1 MKIRRSEPFQ
11 CEEALPRASGDKHR
25 TAAGAVVNVGRPDY
39 FTYTMIA
46 RAVTYPMLSV
56 TFAVIV

>member
-1 MKIRRSEPFQ
+1 MNLEP
-11 CEEALPRASGDKHR
+11 ERAALMQTSREWAHA
-25 TAAGAVVNVGRPDY
+25 AAGVVVNVGRPDY